1 MFHQHAQ
8 IEKFNSVVGASE
20 KAGGDEEGKEGAGD
34 KEDITQHCNVL
45 VKSVGS
51 EAKLHSNPG

>member
-1 MFHQHAQ
+1 M
-8 IEKFNSVVGASE
+8 GASE